1 MDKKAAYLLS
11 AGVVIIFLLFISLI
25 SHHKG
30 SESQE
35 NRLVK
40 TELESPEEVKG
51 VFKNIYTAKKAEE
64 HDADEHEAEDIE
76 EETIETAE
84 ASEGAGEAPIEEET
98 QEGIIKMEDPSYK
111 HKKPIVAFTHSTHI
125 EKYQITCGS
134 CHHDDTGAPLDNI
147 TLESAVD
154 KCVACHNKPGEKPK
168 GKDAPKLTP
177 AEEIA
182 YHAEALHQN
191 CIKCHK
197 ESNKK
202 TGQKTAPTS
211 CNKCHAK

>member
-11 AGVVIIFLLFISLI
+11 AGVVIILFLFISLI

-30 SESQE
+30 SETQE

-51 VFKNIYTAKKAEE
+51 VFKNIYTAKKE
-64 HDADEHEAEDIE
+64 DEHEAEETHESEDIE
-76 EETIETAE
+76 EETIEAE
-84 ASEGAGEAPIEEET
+84 ETHEGEAPVEEET
-98 QEGIIKMEDPSYK
+98 QEGIIKMEESSYK
-111 HKKPIVAFTHSTHI
+111 HKKPIVVFTHLTHI
-125 EKYQITCGS
+125 EKYQIACGS

-147 TLESAVD
+147 TLEAEVD
-154 KCVACHNKPGEKPK
+154 KCFACHNKPGVKPK

-177 AEEIA
+177 AEELE

-202 TGQKTAPTS
+202 TGTKAAPTS
-211 CNKCHAK
+211 CSKCHAK